1 MKKILIPIIALSLFA
16 AAVSCGNRTEEAQP
30 VVRFNPE
37 DTASVDALLSFYIK
51 NNIIFPEMLRCDETH
66 AHGEGTPLTYDCLKD
81 GCEIAHDYLQDSLS
95 PYFFMELN
103 CMSGS
108 CGNDIYILK
117 KTDTDFEV
125 LFNECGTI
133 DQELGPDTLI
143 NGFKVLYFE
152 KELKTYRILFDG
164 NGFVSEEL
172 APQEIAANL

>member
-1 MKKILIPIIALSLFA
+1 MKKFLIPIIALAMSA
-16 AAVSCGNRTEEAQP
+16 VAVSCGNRDEAAQP

-51 NNIIFPEMLRCDETH
+51 NNIIFDEMLRCDGTH
-66 AHGEGTPLTYDCLKD
+66 TDGTPLTYDCLKD

-108 CGNDIYILK
+108 CGNNIYILK
-117 KTDTDFEV
+117 KSDPDFEI
-125 LFNECGTI
+125 LFDECGTI
-133 DQELGPDTLI
+133 DQELGPDTI
-143 NGFKVLYFE
+143 VNGFKVIYFE
-152 KELKTYRILFDG
+152 KELKTYRIIFDG

-172 APQEIAANL
+172 PSQEIADNL